1 MEWTDISITVAK
13 RDADTAEAIATM
25 VANGGIYIEDYSDLE
40 QQAWEIAHV
49 DLIEQELLDKPRDVV
64 IVHMYLAPDENPAE
78 VLPLFEER
86 LQNSGINYQL
96 NTTGV
101 EQEDCRTAGKI
112 LPRDG
117 YWRPSCHRA
126 RVGGSPDRPHQD
138 HHGPGHGL
146 RHRHARDDFALPGN
160 AGQPGQRR

>member
-101 EQEDCRTAGKI
+101 EQEDWQNGWKKYYHAMDIRSAWKRWTAWSRAASGCWI
-112 LPRDG
+112 SVPAPAFWPLP
-117 YWRPSCHRA
+117 H
-126 RVGGSPDRPHQD
+126 
-138 HHGPGHGL
+138 
-146 RHRHARDDFALPGN
+146 
-160 AGQPGQRR
+160 